1 MGNFTSIKQ
10 EPCGSQD
17 LDRLAPKLWLAVRGR
32 SIVQTE
38 NPQLHLVWYYD
49 RIFIKP
55 IPRYLLSFAFWQYL
69 GAEPAATRKAAIGF
83 MRSYS
88 HLIQYESDFS
98 LALEKGLIPRRS
110 PCGPSTATGKDDITF
125 ESFVRLIT
133 SFDRFDDAHV
143 SPRYSYGELRL
154 TRLNFYSRIF
164 LGKLTFHHINAQWG
178 TFINGAITP
187 FVVVFAILA
196 IVLNAMQ
203 VELAVPGY
211 NDLSSSWAAFANASK
226 WAAVIVLIF
235 VLLTIVFIVILVL
248 FMFCHDI
255 WFARSILRDKKNQ
268 THATSW
274 ATRKSGVV

>member
-1 MGNFTSIKQ
+1 
-10 EPCGSQD
+10 
-17 LDRLAPKLWLAVRGR
+17 
-32 SIVQTE
+32 
-38 NPQLHLVWYYD
+38 
-49 RIFIKP
+49 
-55 IPRYLLSFAFWQYL
+55 
-69 GAEPAATRKAAIGF
+69 

-110 PCGPSTATGKDDITF
+110 PCGSLTTTGKDEITF

-133 SFDRFDDAHV
+133 SFDRFDDEHV

-187 FVVVFAILA
+187 FVIVFAVFA

-203 VELAVPGY
+203 VELAVQNCSNVG
-211 NDLSSSWAAFANASK
+211 SSWAAFASASK
-226 WAAVIVLIF
+226 WTAVIVLIV
-235 VLLTIVFIVILVL
+235 VLLTILFIVVLVL
-248 FMFCHDI
+248 IMFFHDL
-255 WFARSILRDKKNQ
+255 WFARSILRDKKKQ
-268 THATSW
+268 TYATSW

>member
-1 MGNFTSIKQ
+1 
-10 EPCGSQD
+10 
-17 LDRLAPKLWLAVRGR
+17 
-32 SIVQTE
+32 
-38 NPQLHLVWYYD
+38 
-49 RIFIKP
+49 
-55 IPRYLLSFAFWQYL
+55 
-69 GAEPAATRKAAIGF
+69 

-88 HLIQYESDFS
+88 HLIQYESDFC

-110 PCGPSTATGKDDITF
+110 HCGPPTATIKDEITF

-133 SFDRFDDAHV
+133 SFDRFDDAYV

-164 LGKLTFHHINAQWG
+164 LGKLTFYHINAQWG

-203 VELAVPGY
+203 VELAVQSYKDP
-211 NDLSSSWAAFANASK
+211 NSSWAAFANTSK

-235 VLLTIVFIVILVL
+235 VLLTIIFIVILVL
-248 FMFCHDI
+248 IMFFHDL
-255 WFARSILRDKKNQ
+255 WFARSILRDKKDQ
-268 THATSW
+268 TQAKSW
-274 ATRKSGVV
+274 ASRKSGVV